1 MFLFTVHHALFTV
14 HLTPH
19 PFPTMTRSLLALL
32 LLATPLAAQS
42 PIPGPAPHR
51 LMPAPHVTSPSPVA
65 VVPAVRASRAP
76 RTLGI
81 IGAVL
86 GAAGGTFVGA
96 AGCSYSDD
104 DQRNCTTKMP
114 LYGLS
119 GAVITGGL
127 FWLIGK
133 AVS

>member
-1 MFLFTVHHALFTV
+1 MLFLFTIHHS
-14 HLTPH
+14 
-19 PFPTMTRSLLALL
+19 PFNPSPSMTKPLLALL
-32 LLATPLAAQS
+32 LLATPLAAQA
-42 PIPGPAPHR
+42 PIRGPVPHR
-51 LMPAPHVTSPSPVA
+51 LVVTPRADARAPIATPRD
-65 VVPAVRASRAP
+65 VRASRAP

-96 AGCSYSDD
+96 AGCSFSDD
-104 DQRNCTTKMP
+104 DQRDCTAKMP
-114 LYGLS
+114 LSGLS